1 MYFHADMATE
11 INQLFQLAADYV
23 QFTNEPIFLTGK
35 AGTGKTTFLKYI
47 KENSGK
53 QCAVVAPTGVAAI
66 NAGGT
71 TIHSFFQLPFT
82 PFVPGPIRGNFDLNF
97 DAKPQQQRE
106 TVVDKHHL
114 LGRIKINRE
123 KRDII
128 RQLELLIID
137 EISMVRCDTLDA
149 IDTVMRHI
157 RGRQYDAFGG
167 VQVLLIGDMHQLP
180 PVIPNE
186 EWTMLNQFYNSP
198 YFFSSRVA
206 EQQPPVYIE
215 LEKIYR
221 QSDPLFINVLNKV
234 RNHRMDAEAMEVLQT
249 RYNPTFKTADNDGYI
264 TLTTHN
270 KKAVDINQI
279 GLQNVPNRL
288 MTFNAT
294 IEKDFSD
301 KAFPAEENLQLKIGA
316 QVMFIK
322 NDKEKVRRYFN
333 GKIGVIEKID
343 DESIYVQCKNELEP
357 IKVMKEKWEN
367 IRYTLNQTSQQ
378 IEEEVIGTFT
388 QYPLRL
394 AWAITIHKSQGLTF
408 EKAVIDAGS
417 AFAPGQVYVALS
429 RCTCLDGLV
438 LQSLITNNS
447 LFTDER
453 ILNFSNTKSNA
464 AALQNNLLLSKQ
476 LYQEKTISELFNF
489 DKAVSN
495 IEDILKLLEEHGGS
509 FNEEAMPWITEISVR
524 LKSLQK
530 VANSF
535 QVQLNKL
542 FLGNDTLAINE
553 RVIKATDYFLE
564 HLHYLV
570 QTIPQSP
577 TVTDS
582 RNYAQE
588 YYADLKT
595 LFAEVY
601 TKFQLITTCNEGFNM
616 QAYQQQKI
624 TLQIPPLNI
633 NSYAGAVYKKVDS
646 PHPILYKQLR
656 DLRDEICAEEDMPI
670 YYVASS
676 ATLEELAKYLP
687 QDEKDLKQIT
697 GFGEA
702 KIEKFGQQFLS
713 LISAYARAKNLPSL
727 INQKPKKAKKEKVA
741 DIIKEST
748 TTQTFNLYKQGF
760 SVAEIAAQRNLAPST
775 IDSHLAQLVTAN
787 EVDVFKLVDAKKI
800 NNILDAI
807 EANKSDVASV
817 LKTQLGEDFSF
828 SELRYGINYWKYLQ
842 KKKAD

>member
-1 MYFHADMATE
+1 MATE

-23 QFTNEPIFLTGK
+23 QYTNEPIFLTGK

-82 PFVPGPIRGNFDLNF
+82 PFVPGPLRGNFDLNF

-106 TVVDKHHL
+106 VVVDKHHL
-114 LGRIKINRE
+114 LARIKINRE
-123 KRDII
+123 KRDIL

-149 IDTVMRHI
+149 IDTVLRHI

-221 QSDPLFINVLNKV
+221 QSDALFIDVLNKV
-234 RNHRMDAEAMEVLQT
+234 RNHRMDADAMAVLQT

-270 KKAVDINQI
+270 KKATDINQI

-288 MTFNAT
+288 MTFKAS

-301 KAFPAEENLQLKIGA
+301 KAYPAEENLQLKIGA

-322 NDKEKVRRYFN
+322 NDKEKIRRYFN
-333 GKIGVIEKID
+333 GKIGVITKMED
-343 DESIYVQCKNELEP
+343 DIIYVQCKNELEP

-367 IRYTLNQTSQQ
+367 IKYTLNQNNQQ
-378 IEEEVIGTFT
+378 IEEEVIGSFT

-429 RCTCLDGLV
+429 RCTSLEGLV

-476 LYQEKTISELFNF
+476 LYQEKTIIELFNF
-489 DKAVSN
+489 DKAVCS
-495 IEDILKLLEEHGGS
+495 IEDLQKLLEEHGGT
-509 FNEEAMPWITEISVR
+509 FNEEALPWINDIANK

-530 VANSF
+530 IANSF
-535 QVQLNKL
+535 HAQLNKL
-542 FLGNDTLAINE
+542 FLGNDALAIND
-553 RVIKATDYFLE
+553 RVIKATAYFLE

-570 QTIPQSP
+570 QTIPESP
-577 TVTDS
+577 TITDS

-588 YYADLKT
+588 YIADLKT
-595 LFAEVY
+595 LYAEVY
-601 TKFQLITTCNEGFNM
+601 TKLQLIATCKEGFDM
-616 QAYQQQKI
+616 QVYQQHKI
-624 TLQIPPLNI
+624 TLQMPALNV
-633 NSYAGAVYKKVDS
+633 NAYAGMVYKKVDS
-646 PHPILYKQLR
+646 PHPTLYKQLR
-656 DLRDEICAEEDMPI
+656 DLRDEICNEEDLPI
-670 YYVASS
+670 YYVANSGS
-676 ATLEELAKYLP
+676 LEELAKYLP

-702 KIEKFGQQFLS
+702 KIDKYGQRFLS
-713 LISAYARAKNLPSL
+713 IIQTYARAKNLQTS
-727 INQKPKKAKKEKVA
+727 IDKKPKKDKKEKIV
-741 DIIKEST
+741 DTNKEST
-748 TTQTFNLYKQGF
+748 ATQTFNLYKQGLT
-760 SVAEIAAQRNLAPST
+760 VAEIAVQRNLAAST
-775 IDSHLAQLVTAN
+775 IDGHLAQLVSIN
-787 EVDVFKLVDAKKI
+787 EVDVFKLVDPKKI
-800 NNILDAI
+800 NTILEAI
-807 EANKSDVASV
+807 ETNKSDVASV
-817 LKTQLGEDFSF
+817 LKAQLGDDFSF

-842 KKKAD
+842 NKNVQD

>member
-1 MYFHADMATE
+1 MYFHPVMATE
-11 INQLFQLAADYV
+11 RNPIFQLAADYV

-82 PFVPGPIRGNFDLNF
+82 PFIPGPIRGDFNLNF
-97 DAKPQQQRE
+97 DAKPQQKSE
-106 TVVDKHHL
+106 AVIDKHHL

-167 VQVLLIGDMHQLP
+167 VQILLIGDMHQLP
-180 PVIPNE
+180 PVIPTE

-221 QSDPLFINVLNKV
+221 QSDALFIDVLNKV
-234 RNHRMDAEAMEVLQT
+234 RNHKMDAEAMEILQT
-249 RYNPTFKTADNDGYI
+249 RYNPTFKTSENDGYI

-288 MTFNAT
+288 MTFKAS

-301 KAFPAEENLQLKIGA
+301 KAYPAEENLQLKVGA

-322 NDKEKVRRYFN
+322 NDKEKIRRYFN
-333 GKIGVIEKID
+333 GKIGSVEKMD
-343 DESIYVQCKNELEP
+343 DEAIYVQCKDELEP

-367 IRYTLNQTSQQ
+367 IRYSLNPTNQQ
-378 IEEEVIGTFT
+378 IEEEVVGSFT

-429 RCTCLDGLV
+429 RCTTLDGLV

-464 AALQNNLLLSKQ
+464 AALKNNLLLSKQ
-476 LYQEKTISELFNF
+476 LYQEKIISELFNF
-489 DKAVSN
+489 DKSVSI
-495 IEDILKLLEEHGGS
+495 IEDILKLLEEHSGS
-509 FNEEAMPWITEISVR
+509 FNEETLPWVNDIATR

-530 VANSF
+530 IANSF
-535 QVQLNKL
+535 HAQLNKL
-542 FLGNDTLAINE
+542 FLGNDVSAINE
-553 RVIKATDYFLE
+553 RVIKASGYFLE
-564 HLHYLV
+564 HLHSLL
-570 QTIPQSP
+570 QTLPQSP

-588 YYADLKT
+588 YVTDLKT
-595 LFAEVY
+595 LFVEVY
-601 TKFQLITTCNEGFNM
+601 TKFKLISTCKEGFNM
-616 QAYQQQKI
+616 DVFQQHKI
-624 TLQIPPLNI
+624 TLQIPAFEVNA
-633 NSYAGAVYKKVDS
+633 YAGAVYKKVDT

-656 DLRDEICAEEDMPI
+656 ALRDEICGNDNLPI
-670 YYVASS
+670 YYVANS
-676 ATLEELAKYLP
+676 ATLEEMAKYLP
-687 QDEKDLKQIT
+687 LDEKDLNQIT

-702 KIEKFGQQFLS
+702 KIEKYGQQFLS
-713 LISAYARAKNLPSL
+713 IIQTYCHAKNLTSL
-727 INQKPKKAKKEKVA
+727 IHQKPKKEKKEKPT
-741 DIIKEST
+741 DTIKEST
-748 TTQTFNLYKQGF
+748 TTQTFNLYKQGLN
-760 SVAEIAAQRNLAPST
+760 VAEMAAQRNLAVST
-775 IDSHLAQLVTAN
+775 IESHLAQLVAIN
-787 EVDVFKLVDAKKI
+787 EVDVFKVMAAEKVHAV
-800 NNILDAI
+800 LDAI
-807 EANKSDVASV
+807 DAIKSDVASV
-817 LKTQLGEDFSF
+817 LMNHLENAYSF
-828 SELRYGINYWKYLQ
+828 SELRFGINYWKYLQ
-842 KKKAD
+842 KNKS

>member
-1 MYFHADMATE
+1 MATE
-11 INQLFQLAADYV
+11 INQIFQLAADYI
-23 QFTNEPIFLTGK
+23 QFTNEAIFLTGK

-53 QCAVVAPTGVAAI
+53 QCAIVAPTGVAAI

-82 PFVPGPIRGNFDLNF
+82 PFVPGPIKGNFDLNF
-97 DAKPQQQRE
+97 DAKPQSQRE
-106 TVVDKHHL
+106 AVIDKHHL

-167 VQVLLIGDMHQLP
+167 VQILLIGDLHQLP

-186 EWTMLNQFYNSP
+186 EWAMLSQFYDSP

-206 EQQPPVYIE
+206 QQQPPVYIE

-221 QSDPLFINVLNKV
+221 QSDAVFIDVLNKV
-234 RNHRMDAEAMEVLQT
+234 RNHKMDAEAMATLQT
-249 RYNPTFKTADNDGYI
+249 RYQPNFSASEDDGYI

-270 KKAVDINQI
+270 KKATDINQQ
-279 GLQNVPNRL
+279 GLQNLPNRL
-288 MTFNAT
+288 IAFKAF

-301 KAFPAEENLQLKIGA
+301 KAFPAEENLQLKVGA

-333 GKIGVIEKID
+333 GKIGTIEKFD
-343 DESIYVQCKNELEP
+343 DDIIYVQCKGDLEP
-357 IKVMKEKWEN
+357 IKVTKEKWEN
-367 IRYTLNQTSQQ
+367 IKYTLNQTNQQ
-378 IEEEVIGTFT
+378 IEEEVIGSFT

-429 RCTCLDGLV
+429 RCTSLEGLV

-453 ILNFSNTKSNA
+453 ILAFGKTKSNA

-476 LYQEKTISELFNF
+476 LYQEKIIAELFGF
-489 DKAVSN
+489 DKAVSH
-495 IEDILKLLEEHGGS
+495 IEDVLKLLEEHGGS
-509 FNEEAMPWITEISVR
+509 FNEDALPWINEIAER
-524 LKSLQK
+524 LRSIQQVAARFQMQLQ
-530 VANSF
+530 
-535 QVQLNKL
+535 QL
-542 FLGNDTLAINE
+542 FMGNDVLAIDE
-553 RVIKATDYFLE
+553 RVTKAAAYFLE

-570 QTIPQSP
+570 QSLPQSP
-577 TVTDS
+577 TVTES

-588 YYADLKT
+588 YYNDLKA
-595 LFAEVY
+595 LYAEIY
-601 TKFQLITTCNEGFNM
+601 TKFQLINTCKEGFNM
-616 QAYQQQKI
+616 QIYQQQKI
-624 TLQIPPLNI
+624 GLQIPDLQI
-633 NSYAGAVYKKVDS
+633 NAYAGAVYKKVDT
-646 PHPILYKQLR
+646 PHPVLYKQLR
-656 DLRDEICAEEDMPI
+656 ELRDEICTTEDIPI
-670 YYVASS
+670 YYVANS
-676 ATLEELAKYLP
+676 ASLEEMAKYLP
-687 QDEKDLKQIT
+687 LDEKDLMQIT

-702 KIEKFGQQFLS
+702 KVEKYGQQFLS
-713 LISAYARAKNLPSL
+713 IIQTYCNAKNLQSL
-727 INQKPKKAKKEKVA
+727 IHGKKVKKEK
-741 DIIKEST
+741 KEKTSDT
-748 TTQTFNLYKQGF
+748 EKISSSTQTLNMHKQGL
-760 SVAEIAAQRNLAPST
+760 SAGEIAEQRNLALST
-775 IDSHLAQLVTAN
+775 VEGHLAQLVATK
-787 EVDVFKLVDAKKI
+787 EVDVFTLMPKEKVMAVVEAI
-800 NNILDAI
+800 DAI
-807 EANKSDVASV
+807 DSQAAGA
-817 LKTQLGEDFSF
+817 LMAHLGNSYSF

-842 KKKAD
+842 TQKTV

>member
-1 MYFHADMATE
+1 MATE

-82 PFVPGPIRGNFDLNF
+82 PFVPGPLRGNFDLNF

-106 TVVDKHHL
+106 VVVDKHHL
-114 LGRIKINRE
+114 LARIKINRE

-149 IDTVMRHI
+149 IDTVLRYI

-221 QSDPLFINVLNKV
+221 QSDVLFIDVLNKV
-234 RNHRMDAEAMEVLQT
+234 RNHRMDIEAMEILLT
-249 RYNPTFKTADNDGYI
+249 RYNPTFKTVDNDGYI

-270 KKAVDINQI
+270 KKANDINQI

-288 MTFNAT
+288 MSFKAS

-301 KAFPAEENLQLKIGA
+301 KAYPAEENLQLKIGA

-322 NDKEKVRRYFN
+322 NDKEKIRRYFN
-333 GKIGVIEKID
+333 GKIGVITKMD
-343 DESIYVQCKNELEP
+343 DDIIYVQCKDELEP
-357 IKVMKEKWEN
+357 IKVTKEKWEN
-367 IRYTLNQTSQQ
+367 IKYTLNQTNQQ
-378 IEEEVIGTFT
+378 IEEEVIGSFT

-429 RCTCLDGLV
+429 RCTSLEGLV

-476 LYQEKTISELFNF
+476 LYQEKTILELFNF

-495 IEDILKLLEEHGGS
+495 IEDIQKLLEEHGGT
-509 FNEEAMPWITEISVR
+509 FNEEALPWINDIASK
-524 LKSLQK
+524 LKNLQK
-530 VANSF
+530 IANSF
-535 QVQLNKL
+535 HAQLNKL
-542 FLGNDTLAINE
+542 FLGNDPLAINE
-553 RVIKATDYFLE
+553 RIIKATAYFLE

-570 QTIPQSP
+570 QTIPESP
-577 TVTDS
+577 TITDS

-588 YYADLKT
+588 YIADLKT
-595 LFAEVY
+595 LYAEVY
-601 TKFQLITTCNEGFNM
+601 TKLKLIATCTEGFNM
-616 QAYQQQKI
+616 QVYQQHKI
-624 TLQIPPLNI
+624 TLQIPALNV
-633 NSYAGAVYKKVDS
+633 NAYAGTVYKKVDS
-646 PHPILYKQLR
+646 PHPTLYKQLR
-656 DLRDEICAEEDMPI
+656 DVRDEICNEEDLPI
-670 YYVASS
+670 YYVANS
-676 ATLEELAKYLP
+676 ASLEELAKYLP
-687 QDEKDLKQIT
+687 QNEKDLKQIT

-702 KIEKFGQQFLS
+702 KIDKYGQRFLS
-713 LISAYARAKNLPSL
+713 IIQAYARANNLQPS
-727 INQKPKKAKKEKVA
+727 IDKKPKKEKVVNTT
-741 DIIKEST
+741 KEST
-748 TTQTFNLYKQGF
+748 TTQTFNLYKQGLT
-760 SVAEIAAQRNLAPST
+760 VAEIAAQRNLAAST
-775 IDSHLAQLVTAN
+775 IDSHLAQLVSTN
-787 EVDVFKLVDAKKI
+787 EVDVFKLVVHKKI
-800 NNILDAI
+800 NTILKVI
-807 EANKSDVASV
+807 EANKSDVAS
-817 LKTQLGEDFSF
+817 
-828 SELRYGINYWKYLQ
+828 
-842 KKKAD
+842 

>member
-1 MYFHADMATE
+1 MATE

-23 QFTNEPIFLTGK
+23 QFTNESIFLTGK

-82 PFVPGPIRGNFDLNF
+82 PFVPGPLRGNFDLNF

-106 TVVDKHHL
+106 SVVDKHHL
-114 LGRIKINRE
+114 LARIKINRE

-149 IDTVMRHI
+149 IDTVLRHI
-157 RGRQYDAFGG
+157 RGRQFDAFGG

-206 EQQPPVYIE
+206 EYQPPVYIE

-221 QSDPLFINVLNKV
+221 QSDALFIDVLNKV
-234 RNHRMDAEAMEVLQT
+234 RNHRMDAEAMEILQT

-270 KKAVDINQI
+270 KKATDINQI

-288 MTFNAT
+288 MTFKAS

-301 KAFPAEENLQLKIGA
+301 KAYPAEESLQLKVGA

-333 GKIGVIEKID
+333 GKIGVINKME
-343 DESIYVQCKNELEP
+343 DEAIYVQCKDELEP

-367 IRYTLNQTSQQ
+367 IKYSLNQTNQQ
-378 IEEEVIGTFT
+378 IEEEVIGSFT

-408 EKAVIDAGS
+408 EKAIIDAGS

-429 RCTCLDGLV
+429 RCTSLEGLI

-464 AALQNNLLLSKQ
+464 AALQNNLLLSKI

-495 IEDILKLLEEHGGS
+495 IEDIQKLLEEHEGT
-509 FNEEAMPWITEISVR
+509 FNEDALPWINEIATK

-530 VANSF
+530 IANNF
-535 QVQLNKL
+535 QAQLNKL

-553 RVIKATDYFLE
+553 RIIKATAYFLD
-564 HLHYLV
+564 HLHYLF
-570 QTIPQSP
+570 QTIPESP
-577 TVTDS
+577 TITDS

-601 TKFQLITTCNEGFNM
+601 TKLQLITTCKTGFDM
-616 QAYQQQKI
+616 AIYQQHKI
-624 TLQIPPLNI
+624 TLQIPALNV
-633 NSYAGAVYKKVDS
+633 SAYAGTVYKKVNS

-656 DLRDEICAEEDMPI
+656 DLRDEICAEHNMPI
-670 YYVASS
+670 YYVANS
-676 ATLEELAKYLP
+676 ASLEELAQYLP
-687 QDEKDLKQIT
+687 QDEKELKQIT

-702 KIEKFGQQFLS
+702 KIEKYGQQFLS
-713 LISAYARAKNLPSL
+713 VIQTYARSKELVSS
-727 INQKPKKAKKEKVA
+727 IDRKPRKDKKEKVV
-741 DIIKEST
+741 DT
-748 TTQTFNLYKQGF
+748 TAKK
-760 SVAEIAAQRNLAPST
+760 ST
-775 IDSHLAQLVTAN
+775 IKQP
-787 EVDVFKLVDAKKI
+787 
-800 NNILDAI
+800 
-807 EANKSDVASV
+807 
-817 LKTQLGEDFSF
+817 
-828 SELRYGINYWKYLQ
+828 
-842 KKKAD
+842 

>member
-1 MYFHADMATE
+1 MTTE

-23 QFTNEPIFLTGK
+23 QFTNESIFLTGK

-82 PFVPGPIRGNFDLNF
+82 PFVPGPLRGNFDLNF

-106 TVVDKHHL
+106 TVIDKHHL
-114 LGRIKINRE
+114 LARIKINRE

-149 IDTVMRHI
+149 IDTVLRHI
-157 RGRQYDAFGG
+157 RGRQFDAFGG

-206 EQQPPVYIE
+206 EYQPPVYIE

-221 QSDPLFINVLNKV
+221 QSDALFIDVLNKV
-234 RNHRMDAEAMEVLQT
+234 RNHRMDAEAMEILQT
-249 RYNPTFKTADNDGYI
+249 RYNPTFKTANNDGYI

-270 KKAVDINQI
+270 KKATDINQI
-279 GLQNVPNRL
+279 GLQNVPNKL
-288 MTFNAT
+288 MTFKAS

-301 KAFPAEENLQLKIGA
+301 KAYPAEENLQLKIGA

-333 GKIGVIEKID
+333 GKIGVIDKID
-343 DESIYVQCKNELEP
+343 DEAIYVQCKDEIEP

-367 IRYTLNQTSQQ
+367 IKYSLNQTNQQ
-378 IEEEVIGTFT
+378 IEEEVIGSFT

-429 RCTCLDGLV
+429 RCTSLEGLV

-495 IEDILKLLEEHGGS
+495 IEDIQKLLEEHGGT
-509 FNEEAMPWITEISVR
+509 FNEDALPWINDIATK

-530 VANSF
+530 IANNF
-535 QVQLNKL
+535 QSQLNKL
-542 FLGNDTLAINE
+542 FLGNDALAIND
-553 RVIKATDYFLE
+553 RVVKATTYFLE
-564 HLHYLV
+564 HLHYLF
-570 QTIPQSP
+570 QTILESP
-577 TVTDS
+577 TISDS

-588 YYADLKT
+588 YIADLKT

-601 TKFQLITTCNEGFNM
+601 TKLQLIATCKAGFNM
-616 QAYQQQKI
+616 AIYQQHKI
-624 TLQIPPLNI
+624 TLQIPVLTV
-633 NSYAGAVYKKVDS
+633 SAYAGTVYKKVNS
-646 PHPILYKQLR
+646 PHPILYKQLQ
-656 DLRDEICAEEDMPI
+656 DLRDEICAEHNMPI
-670 YYVASS
+670 YYVANS
-676 ATLEELAKYLP
+676 ASLEELAKYLP
-687 QDEKDLKQIT
+687 QDEKELKQIT

-702 KIEKFGQQFLS
+702 KINKYGQQFLS
-713 LISAYARAKNLPSL
+713 VIQIYTRSKELVSSID
-727 INQKPKKAKKEKVA
+727 QKPRKDKKEKVV
-741 DIIKEST
+741 DTTKEST
-748 TTQTFNLYKQGF
+748 IKQ
-760 SVAEIAAQRNLAPST
+760 P
-775 IDSHLAQLVTAN
+775 
-787 EVDVFKLVDAKKI
+787 
-800 NNILDAI
+800 
-807 EANKSDVASV
+807 
-817 LKTQLGEDFSF
+817 
-828 SELRYGINYWKYLQ
+828 
-842 KKKAD
+842 

>member
-1 MYFHADMATE
+1 MATE

-53 QCAVVAPTGVAAI
+53 QCAIVAPTGVAAI

-82 PFVPGPIRGNFDLNF
+82 PFVPGPLRGNFDLNF

-106 TVVDKHHL
+106 SVVDKHHL

-149 IDTVMRHI
+149 IDTVLRHI
-157 RGRQYDAFGG
+157 RSRQFDAFGG

-180 PVIPNE
+180 PVIPND

-221 QSDPLFINVLNKV
+221 QSDALFIDVLNKV
-234 RNHRMDAEAMEVLQT
+234 RNNRMDAEAMEVLQT

-270 KKAVDINQI
+270 KKATDINQI

-288 MTFNAT
+288 MTFKAS

-301 KAFPAEENLQLKIGA
+301 KAYPAEENLQLKIGA

-322 NDKEKVRRYFN
+322 NDKEKVRRFFN
-333 GKIGVIEKID
+333 GKIGVIDKID
-343 DESIYVQCKNELEP
+343 DEAIYVQCKDEIEP

-367 IRYTLNQTSQQ
+367 IKYSLNQTNQQ
-378 IEEEVIGTFT
+378 IEEEVIGSFT

-429 RCTCLDGLV
+429 RCTSLEGLV

-476 LYQEKTISELFNF
+476 LYQEKTISELFSF
-489 DKAVSN
+489 DKAVSI
-495 IEDILKLLEEHGGS
+495 IEDIQKLLEEHGGT
-509 FNEEAMPWITEISVR
+509 FNEDALPWINEINTR

-530 VANSF
+530 IANSF
-535 QVQLNKL
+535 QGQLNKL
-542 FLGNDTLAINE
+542 FLGNDAIAINE
-553 RVIKATDYFLE
+553 RVIKASAYFLE
-564 HLHYLV
+564 HLHYLF
-570 QTIPQSP
+570 QTIPESP
-577 TVTDS
+577 TITDS

-588 YYADLKT
+588 YIADLKT
-595 LFAEVY
+595 LYTEVY
-601 TKFQLITTCNEGFNM
+601 TKQQLIGTCKAGFNM
-616 QAYQQQKI
+616 AIYQQQKI
-624 TLQIPPLNI
+624 TLQIPAFNV
-633 NSYAGAVYKKVDS
+633 SAYAGTVYKKVDS
-646 PHPILYKQLR
+646 PHPILYRQLR
-656 DLRDEICAEEDMPI
+656 DLRDEICAEDNMPI
-670 YYVASS
+670 YYVANGAS
-676 ATLEELAKYLP
+676 LEELAKYLP
-687 QDEKDLKQIT
+687 ENEKDLKQIA

-713 LISAYARAKNLPSL
+713 IIKTYARSKNLVST
-727 INQKPKKAKKEKVA
+727 IDQKPKKDKKERVA
-741 DIIKEST
+741 DTTKEST
-748 TTQTFNLYKQGF
+748 TTQTFTLYKQGL
-760 SVAEIAAQRNLAPST
+760 SVAEIAAKRNLAIGT
-775 IDSHLAQLVTAN
+775 IDSHLALLVTTN
-787 EVDVFKLVDAKKI
+787 EVDVFKVVENTKI
-800 NNILDAI
+800 NTILEAI
-807 EANKSDVASV
+807 ETNKSDVASV
-817 LKTQLGEDFSF
+817 LKTQLGDDFSF
-828 SELRYGINYWKYLQ
+828 SEIRYCINYWKYLQ
-842 KKKAD
+842 KKNEQA